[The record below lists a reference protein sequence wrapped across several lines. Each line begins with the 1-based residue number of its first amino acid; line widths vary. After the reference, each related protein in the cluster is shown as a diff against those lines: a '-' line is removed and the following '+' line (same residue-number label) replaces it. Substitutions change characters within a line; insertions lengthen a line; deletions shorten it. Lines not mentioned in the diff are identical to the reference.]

1 MLGVRDALHARAPS
15 RRADGLLRGC
25 VRGLLAL
32 REGLMG
38 ERTPSPAT
46 DLGAALASA
55 SCPVPAPSAGET
67 ILMAHGGGGRLT
79 QRLIENVFLK
89 SFDNPALRELH
100 DGAVFEVGGAR
111 LAFSTDS
118 FVISPLFFPGGDIG
132 SLAVHGTVNDLAMC
146 GAQPLALSA
155 GLILE
160 EGLLLSDLSRIVAS
174 MQAAAAGAGVPIVTG
189 DTKVV
194 DRGKGDGVFIN
205 VSGVGLV
212 APGIVISP
220 KRARPGDVVL
230 VSGEIAVHG
239 IAIMSLREGLRFET
253 TLASDTAALN
263 GLVADLLGGLGEK
276 VHVMRDPTRG
286 GVASTLHEI
295 ATQAGVGIRLEEA
308 RLPIGEEVRGA
319 CEILGL
325 DPLYVANEGKCLAI
339 VAREAADEA
348 LALLKAHPLGR
359 SAAVIGEVLAEPRG
373 TVLLKSR
380 IGGQRIVDL
389 LTGEQLPRIC

>member
-1 MLGVRDALHARAPS
+1 VN
-15 RRADGLLRGC
+15 ADK
-25 VRGLLAL
+25 
-32 REGLMG
+32 
-38 ERTPSPAT
+38 PAG
-46 DLGAALASA
+46 DPGAALLAA
-55 SCPVPAPSAGET
+55 SCPVPPSGAET
-67 ILMAHGGGGRLT
+67 VLLAHGGGGRMT
-79 QRLIENVFLK
+79 QRLIEDVFLK

-100 DGAVFEVGGAR
+100 DGAVFEAGGAR

-146 GAQPLALSA
+146 GAQPVALSA

-160 EGLLLSDLSRIVAS
+160 EGLPLSDLSRIVAS
-174 MQAAAAGAGVPIVTG
+174 MQAAAKGAGVPIVTG

-220 KRARPGDVVL
+220 KRARAGDVVL

-263 GLVADLLGGLGEK
+263 GLVAVLLDALGEK
-276 VHVMRDPTRG
+276 VHVLRDPTRG

-295 ATQAGVGIRLEEA
+295 ATQAGVGIRLEET

-325 DPLYVANEGKCLAI
+325 DPLYVANEGKCLVI
-339 VAREAADEA
+339 VARDAADEA
-348 LALLKAHPLGR
+348 LALLKSHPLGR
-359 SAAVIGEVLAEPRG
+359 SAAVIGEILAEPRG

-389 LTGEQLPRIC
+389 LSGEQLPRIC